1 MKKDFFLPLFSA
13 RFPDFSLDVAFLFAQ
28 RIEVDF
34 QRF

>member
-1 MKKDFFLPLFSA
+1 MKKGFFLPAFAA

-34 QRF
+34 QSL